1 MICFKL
7 TYDDSNLICFKLTY
21 DDSNLICFKLTY
33 DDSNFKLQ
41 YVHIFILSQSL
52 SEMSTGNL
60 NLKLWNA
67 ARDGDKDRVVAAIS
81 AGADK
86 NWKFVSDNDI

>member
-1 MICFKL
+1 MIYFKL
-7 TYDDSNLICFKLTY
+7 TYDDSNLICFKL
-21 DDSNLICFKLTY
+21 NL
-33 DDSNFKLQ
+33 
-41 YVHIFILSQSL
+41 HIFLSLCASKMFRRHWLDRLILSL
-52 SEMSTGNL
+52 SEMGNL

-86 NWKFVSDNDI
+86 NWKNEDRVSDNDM